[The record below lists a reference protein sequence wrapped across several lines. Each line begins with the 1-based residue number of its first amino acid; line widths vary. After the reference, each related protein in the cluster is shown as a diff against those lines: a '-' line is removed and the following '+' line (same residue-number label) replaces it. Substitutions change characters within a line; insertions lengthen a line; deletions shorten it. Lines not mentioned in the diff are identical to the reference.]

1 MTSSNG
7 TTYTYDGLGQRV
19 RKDSSGGAKE
29 YFYFGGTLLS
39 TRDAATGAWT
49 DNIYGG
55 GRFLATVAGT
65 ETATPVW
72 RMGDHL
78 DSLAYQADNQGNL
91 LSTTSMTPFGQLL
104 ADGSGS
110 SYLFTGL
117 ERDSENN
124 TDHTPNRQ
132 YNSRQGRWLSPDPY
146 LRSIDL
152 TNPQSLN
159 RYSYVLN
166 NPLRFVDPSGL
177 ECVWDDGSYDAKNDP
192 ATGNVGKCQA
202 QGGTWIELGQQGNW
216 RQSGDSQLSNIVA
229 QLEQGAINVVGA
241 MGLDGTAYIT
251 IFGKPIDGQTMVNAT
266 IMQGQETFY
275 GYYNN
280 TPSTAGI
287 YSTVSDFNG
296 QYASDVYSWLST
308 NHALDPTDDNER
320 IQMLVNDIS
329 NNTQNTGCLIANTIL
344 SGSNAIDQFNNY
356 SPIPAPNPGRV
367 ALNWFAATRVCTNN

>member
-1 MTSSNG
+1 LQDSYDASGNLLQEPFLPGISDTYTYGADGIMTSSNG

-177 ECVWDDGSYDAKNDP
+177 DCVTAGFTKEGLPVITINQGDCPGKDPNNEYYMDCDSRGGDGCLMGSTSAQTNGD
-192 ATGNVGKCQA
+192 GNLVLFDSNGH
-202 QGGTWIELGQQGNW
+202 EMGQ
-216 RQSGDSQLSNIVA
+216 
-229 QLEQGAINVVGA
+229 VGA
-241 MGLDGTAYIT
+241 DSTGGFGYTGSQSQSDGFPT
-251 IFGKPIDGQTMVNAT
+251 IFA
-266 IMQGQETFY
+266 MQ
-275 GYYNN
+275 
-280 TPSTAGI
+280 
-287 YSTVSDFNG
+287 SD
-296 QYASDVYSWLST
+296 
-308 NHALDPTDDNER
+308 
-320 IQMLVNDIS
+320 
-329 NNTQNTGCLIANTIL
+329 TGSMTL
-344 SGSNAIDQFNNY
+344 GE
-356 SPIPAPNPGRV
+356 
-367 ALNWFAATRVCTNN
+367 